1 MRCKRIYVFTS
12 MNKFL
17 LILSLLAFA
26 LCASAREYG
35 DSAVYQGMSLKLDL
49 ATPVLELVRSKGK
62 VQDYEIAMNVRL
74 ANRFYPTLELGY
86 AMAETSADGGYYSG
100 QGGFARLGMDLS
112 ALKKGLS
119 ENCLMVGLRLGGAYQ
134 GFQLMDVPVYSE
146 YWPMPNVDFLNQK
159 HFDCW
164 GEVVAGCQVQVW
176 RAFQMGW
183 YVRIKMLFTRS
194 DKQGDALPGYIPG
207 FGFRRD
213 TNWGINYY
221 LAYKF

>member
-1 MRCKRIYVFTS
+1 

-119 ENCLMVGLRLGGAYQ
+119 ENCLMVGEPKRQITSAAKASVALRLPS
-134 GFQLMDVPVYSE
+134 FSRI
-146 YWPMPNVDFLNQK
+146 WPK
-159 HFDCW
+159 I
-164 GEVVAGCQVQVW
+164 
-176 RAFQMGW
+176 
-183 YVRIKMLFTRS
+183 VR
-194 DKQGDALPGYIPG
+194 
-207 FGFRRD
+207 
-213 TNWGINYY
+213 
-221 LAYKF
+221 